1 MTRMRTNSSRR
12 EFLKKAGKAAA
23 AVSLGAGPLILVT
36 GKARGADRIVVV
48 SFGGSLG
55 EFMEAEFNKPF
66 TAKTGIAVEMA
77 SGPDLAKVKAQVN
90 SRNVEWDVFDGSGS
104 AIFGG
109 SNENLWEPID
119 TRIVDTSQLLIPA
132 GPDKVPVF
140 VYSGGIAWDPA
151 RTAKPARNFKELW
164 DAKNYPGKRGLR
176 TRVSEVLEAAL
187 LADGVEPAKLYPLD
201 VERGFKAL
209 DRIKPDVKK
218 WFEQTTQGITL
229 IQAGECDFTYT
240 YANRV
245 KAAKLSGVSIEFSFD
260 QTINANDYY
269 VVPRGSPRKEA
280 AMRYID
286 FVISPDRQAAIAEK
300 ISFSPVTKGVLEKAS
315 PEAQRWLPKLTNSNS
330 TLIDDEYWR
339 TNFTALD
346 RRFKEWILV

>member
-1 MTRMRTNSSRR
+1 MAGRKGNSSRR
-12 EFLKKAGKAAA
+12 EFLGMAGKAAA
-23 AVSLGAGPLILVT
+23 ALSLGSPAILVPGT
-36 GKARGADRIVVV
+36 ARGAGRIVVV

-55 EFMEAEFNKPF
+55 EFMEAELNRPF
-66 TAKTGIAVEMA
+66 TAKTGITVEMA
-77 SGPDLAKVKAQVN
+77 NGPDLAKVKAQVN
-90 SRNVEWDVFDGSGS
+90 SKNVEWDVFDGSGS
-104 AIFGG
+104 TIFAG

-119 TRIVDTSQLLIPA
+119 TKIVDTAKLLVPA
-132 GPDKVPVF
+132 GADKVPVF

-151 RTAKPARNFKELW
+151 RTPKPARTFKDFW
-164 DAKNYPGKRGLR
+164 DTKAFPGKRGLR

-187 LADGVEPAKLYPLD
+187 LGDGVEAAKLYPLD
-201 VERGFKAL
+201 VNRGFKAL

-229 IQAGECDFTYT
+229 IQSGECDYTYT

-245 KAAKLSGVSIEFSFD
+245 KAAKLSGVSMDFSFD

-286 FVISPDRQAAIAEK
+286 FVISVDRQAAIAEK
-300 ISFSPVTKGVLEKAS
+300 ISFSPVTKGALEKAS
-315 PEAQRWLPKLTNSNS
+315 PEAQKWLPKLTDANSI
-330 TLIDDEYWR
+330 LIDDEYWR
-339 TNFTALD
+339 TNFIALD
-346 RRFKEWILV
+346 KRFKEWILT

>member
-1 MTRMRTNSSRR
+1 MPHGKSSSRR
-12 EFLKKAGKAAA
+12 EFLKTTGKAGAALA
-23 AVSLGAGPLILVT
+23 FGAGPAVLIP

-55 EFMEAEFNKPF
+55 EFMEAEFNRPF
-66 TAKTGIAVEMA
+66 TAKTGITVEMA
-77 SGPDLAKVKAQVN
+77 NGPDLAKVKAQVN

-104 AIFGG
+104 TIFAG

-119 TRIVDTSQLLIPA
+119 TRIVDTSKLLVPA
-132 GPDKVPVF
+132 GTDKVPVF

-151 RTAKPARNFKELW
+151 RTPKPARTFKDFW
-164 DAKNYPGKRGLR
+164 DVKAFPGKRGLR
-176 TRVSEVLEAAL
+176 TRVSEILEAAL
-187 LADGVEPAKLYPLD
+187 LADGVEAAKLYPLD
-201 VERGFKAL
+201 VNRGFKAL
-209 DRIKPDVKK
+209 DRIKPEVRK

-229 IQAGECDFTYT
+229 IQAGECDYTYT

-245 KAAKLSGVSIEFSFD
+245 KAAKLSGISMDFSFD

-286 FVISPDRQAAIAEK
+286 FVISLDRQIAIAEK
-300 ISFSPVTKGVLEKAS
+300 ISFSPVTKGALEQAS
-315 PEAQRWLPKLTNSNS
+315 PQAQIWLPKLTNANS
-330 TLIDDEYWR
+330 ILIDDEYWR

-346 RRFKEWILV
+346 KRFKEWILT